1 MDSNKKFYGVNNET
15 WGHKWGYSDS
25 GFVVNKDRSVT
36 FTGER
41 YPVCGKRL
49 PNFIPFVEEVLGIEF
64 KAEPKIKEVSQKH
77 VSIGEINKAFVDD
90 LKKTFAPDRFCPF
103 DSWFD
108 FGSSLGK

>member
-64 KAEPKIKEVSQKH
+64 KAEPKIRELAKSMFLLAKQIRH
-77 VSIGEINKAFVDD
+77 LWMTS
-90 LKKTFAPDRFCPF
+90 KKRLPR
-103 DSWFD
+103 
-108 FGSSLGK
+108 